1 MNMIKR
7 ITAVALAVIC
17 IAVLLCAC
25 SGEKEYTVTVKD
37 LLGNPYTSGI
47 VVEFMQNGSRAAMQS
62 CNEEGVA
69 KKTLAAGDYDIAL
82 KFSGDDVSYYY
93 DDNISVSSG
102 DREVDVI
109 LSMLTSGEPFSLFA
123 GGNENDAYYVTA
135 GCTYVELSEGRNYF
149 LFSPT
154 EAGTYE
160 FSVADRADA
169 VIGYYGAPHFVQ
181 DVSNAEV
188 VDNKFTVSVT
198 EGMIGSGEG
207 GTSTYVIGLD
217 KNTADSC
224 VIGIERIGDPAWS
237 IEDEPW
243 EIYQKTVEIEA
254 YSLPEGYVLGE
265 FDITKSSDAYN
276 VVFNEADGYYHLDSA
291 DGPLVLVR
299 LAEDCDY
306 IACFAT
312 MLDRSGV
319 SRYYFDENDEF
330 VKKVSYS
337 ECLLEYIECVDED
350 EGVYPLTED
359 LKFIIQSRGEY
370 VGWWDSES
378 SGYIF
383 KDANGNIIPDI
394 NSDLAWLMMCCY
406 LEK

>member
-1 MNMIKR
+1 MNIIKR
-7 ITAVALAVIC
+7 ITAAALAVIC
-17 IAVLLCAC
+17 IAAMLCAC
-25 SGEKEYTVTVKD
+25 GGEKEYSVTVKD

-47 VVEFMQNGSRAAMQS
+47 VVEFMQNGSKVAMQS
-62 CNEEGVA
+62 CNDEGVA
-69 KKTLAAGDYDIAL
+69 KKTLASGDYDITL

-93 DDNISVSSG
+93 DDNITVSSG
-102 DREVDVI
+102 NREVEVI
-109 LSMLTSGEPFSLFA
+109 LSMTTDGEPTVLYA
-123 GGNENDAYYVTA
+123 GGSENDAYSLTA

-160 FSVADRADA
+160 FSVADGADA

-188 VDNKFTVSVT
+188 VDNKFTVSVS

-243 EIYQKTVEIEA
+243 EIYQKTVELEA
-254 YSLPEGYVLGE
+254 YTLPEGYVFGE
-265 FDITKSSDAYN
+265 FDITKDTDAYN

-319 SRYYFDENDEF
+319 TKYFFDENDEF

-337 ECLLEYIECVDED
+337 ECLLEYIEYVDED

-359 LKFIIQSRGEY
+359 LKHIIQSRGEY
-370 VGWWDSES
+370 TGWWDIES

-383 KDANGNIIPDI
+383 KDANGNNITDI
-394 NSDLAWLMMCCY
+394 NPDLAWLMMCCY
-406 LEK
+406 IEK

>member
-1 MNMIKR
+1 M
-7 ITAVALAVIC
+7 
-17 IAVLLCAC
+17 
-25 SGEKEYTVTVKD
+25 
-37 LLGNPYTSGI
+37 
-47 VVEFMQNGSRAAMQS
+47 
-62 CNEEGVA
+62 
-69 KKTLAAGDYDIAL
+69 
-82 KFSGDDVSYYY
+82 
-93 DDNISVSSG
+93 
-102 DREVDVI
+102 
-109 LSMLTSGEPFSLFA
+109 
-123 GGNENDAYYVTA
+123 
-135 GCTYVELSEGRNYF
+135 
-149 LFSPT
+149 
-154 EAGTYE
+154 
-160 FSVADRADA
+160 
-169 VIGYYGAPHFVQ
+169 
-181 DVSNAEV
+181 
-188 VDNKFTVSVT
+188 
-198 EGMIGSGEG
+198 
-207 GTSTYVIGLD
+207 
-217 KNTADSC
+217 
-224 VIGIERIGDPAWS
+224 
-237 IEDEPW
+237 
-243 EIYQKTVEIEA
+243 
-254 YSLPEGYVLGE
+254 LGE

-319 SRYYFDENDEF
+319 SRYFFDENDEF

-337 ECLLEYIECVDED
+337 ECLLEYIDCVDED